1 MANQTIFKAN
11 FVKFYKNI
19 FKKGSNTM
27 LKIFKKLFKP
37 KNENSAAFRIE
48 MAKHLSGR
56 AIKYCTERDP
66 SDNSDTVIG
75 HSGCLSIKD
84 DEFLVLSSADIVF
97 RCKITELRAWEL
109 MSNDGAMLQGPDL
122 TQGGKERTI
131 MVYYTYY
138 IK

>member
-1 MANQTIFKAN
+1 MFDFI
-11 FVKFYKNI
+11 
-19 FKKGSNTM
+19 
-27 LKIFKKLFKP
+27 KKLFKQ
-37 KNENSAAFRIE
+37 KNENSAAFRTE

-66 SDNSDTVIG
+66 VDNSDTVIG

-122 TQGGKERTI
+122 THEGKERTI